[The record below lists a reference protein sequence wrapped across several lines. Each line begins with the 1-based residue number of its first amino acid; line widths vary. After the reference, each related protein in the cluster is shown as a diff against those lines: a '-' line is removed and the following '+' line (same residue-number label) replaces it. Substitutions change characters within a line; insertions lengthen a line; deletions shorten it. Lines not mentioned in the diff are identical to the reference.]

1 MQEKVKIPWFYCDIE
16 RILYVMKLEHCIN
29 FTLTKAQQA
38 VQQLFKAELAP
49 FGITPG
55 QYAILSC
62 LWDEDGQTP
71 RQLAD
76 RLSLDS
82 SSITGILDR
91 VEHKDLIKRQP
102 CPGDRRALH
111 VVLTP
116 KGWELEQSV
125 NQAIIQ
131 ANKKALA
138 EFESQ
143 DADNFRRF
151 LHQLNQ
157 GE

>member
-1 MQEKVKIPWFYCDIE
+1 
-16 RILYVMKLEHCIN
+16 MKLEQCIN
-29 FTLTKAQQA
+29 FALTKAQQA

-71 RQLAD
+71 KQLAD

-91 VEHKDLIKRQP
+91 VEQKVLIERQP
-102 CPGDRRALH
+102 CPRDRRAIQ
-111 VVLTP
+111 VVLTS
-116 KGWELEQSV
+116 KGRALEQPV
-125 NQAIIQ
+125 NQAIID

-138 EFESQ
+138 EFKDQ
-143 DADNFRRF
+143 DSENLKKY
-151 LHQLNQ
+151 LHKLNP

>member
-1 MQEKVKIPWFYCDIE
+1 
-16 RILYVMKLEHCIN
+16 MKLEHCIN
-29 FTLTKAQQA
+29 FALTKAQQA

-62 LWDEDGQTP
+62 LWDQDGQTP

-91 VEHKDLIKRQP
+91 VEHKGLIERQP
-102 CPGDRRALH
+102 CPKDRRALQ

-116 KGWELEQSV
+116 KGRELAQPV
-125 NQAIIQ
+125 NEAIIQ

-138 EFESQ
+138 AFEDQ
-143 DADNFRRF
+143 DTQNLKKY
-151 LHQLNQ
+151 LHQLNP

>member
-1 MQEKVKIPWFYCDIE
+1 
-16 RILYVMKLEHCIN
+16 MKLEQCIN
-29 FTLTKAQQA
+29 FALTKAQQA

-62 LWDEDGQTP
+62 LWDADGQTP

-91 VEHKDLIKRQP
+91 VEHKGLIERQP
-102 CPGDRRALH
+102 CPGDRRALQ
-111 VVLTP
+111 VVLTS
-116 KGWELEQSV
+116 KGRELEQPV
-125 NQAIIQ
+125 NQAIIE

-138 EFESQ
+138 VFEDQ
-143 DADNFRRF
+143 DSDNLKKY
-151 LHQLNQ
+151 LHQLNP

>member
-1 MQEKVKIPWFYCDIE
+1 
-16 RILYVMKLEHCIN
+16 MKLEQCIN

-62 LWDEDGQTP
+62 LWEENGQTP
-71 RQLAD
+71 RQLAE

-91 VEHKDLIKRQP
+91 VEQKGLIQRQAVP
-102 CPGDRRALH
+102 RDRRALQ
-111 VVLTP
+111 VMLTD
-116 KGWELEQSV
+116 KGRLLEEPV
-125 NQAIIQ
+125 NQTILN
-131 ANKKALA
+131 ANKKVLSMFG
-138 EFESQ
+138 EQES
-143 DADNFRRF
+143 DNLRKY
-151 LHQLNQ
+151 LHKLNANT
-157 GE
+157 

>member
-1 MQEKVKIPWFYCDIE
+1 
-16 RILYVMKLEHCIN
+16 MKLEQCIN

-62 LWDEDGQTP
+62 LWEEDSQTP
-71 RQLAD
+71 RQLAE

-91 VEHKDLIKRQP
+91 VEQKGLIQRQAVP
-102 CPGDRRALH
+102 RDRRALQ
-111 VVLTP
+111 VVLTD
-116 KGWELEQSV
+116 KGQALNEPV
-125 NQAIIQ
+125 KQAILD
-131 ANKKALA
+131 ANKKVLKR
-138 EFESQ
+138 FEDQESE
-143 DADNFRRF
+143 NLRKY
-151 LHQLNQ
+151 LHILTSNN
-157 GE
+157 

>member
-1 MQEKVKIPWFYCDIE
+1 
-16 RILYVMKLEHCIN
+16 MKLEQCIN

-62 LWDEDGQTP
+62 LWEEDSQTP
-71 RQLAD
+71 RQLAE

-91 VEHKDLIKRQP
+91 VEQKGLIQRQAVP
-102 CPGDRRALH
+102 RDRRALQ
-111 VVLTP
+111 VVLTD
-116 KGWELEQSV
+116 KGQALKEPV
-125 NQAIIQ
+125 KQAILD
-131 ANKKALA
+131 ANKKVLKR
-138 EFESQ
+138 FEDQESE
-143 DADNFRRF
+143 NLRKY
-151 LHQLNQ
+151 LHILTSNN
-157 GE
+157 

>member
-1 MQEKVKIPWFYCDIE
+1 ME
-16 RILYVMKLEHCIN
+16 RILVVMKLEQCIN
-29 FTLTKAQQA
+29 FVLTKAQQA

-71 RQLAD
+71 KQLAD

-91 VEHKDLIKRQP
+91 VEQKGLIERQP
-102 CPGDRRALH
+102 CPRDRRALQ
-111 VVLTP
+111 VVLTA
-116 KGWELEQSV
+116 KGRALEQPV
-125 NQAIIQ
+125 NQAIID
-131 ANKKALA
+131 ANKKALV
-138 EFESQ
+138 EFEQQ
-143 DADNFRRF
+143 DSENLKKY
-151 LHQLNQ
+151 LHQLNH